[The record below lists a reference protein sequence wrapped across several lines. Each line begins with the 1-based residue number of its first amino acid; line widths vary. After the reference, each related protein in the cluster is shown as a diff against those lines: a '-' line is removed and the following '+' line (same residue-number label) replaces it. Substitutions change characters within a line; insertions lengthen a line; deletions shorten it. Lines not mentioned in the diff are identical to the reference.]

1 MTIKEKHNLNGET
14 FREQIEYQFESNQAF
29 ISGVNRDLIMELA
42 FSALDDQDL
51 KNTIYEVINTDQLY
65 VKQAKAKELLSF
77 YLDEENQLLED
88 AGLDINTDQAILAYK
103 LIILERMNENEAADW
118 SVVVNFK
125 DNYSYPEVLVEQ
137 V

>member
-29 ISGVNRDLIMELA
+29 ISNVNRDLIMELA
-42 FSALDDQDL
+42 FSALDDLDL
-51 KNTIYEVINTDQLY
+51 KNTIYEVINTDELY
-65 VKQAKAKELLSF
+65 AKKEKAKELLSF
-77 YLDEENQLLED
+77 YLDGNHQLLED
-88 AGLDINTDQAILAYK
+88 SGLDVNTDQAILAYK
-103 LIILERMNENEAADW
+103 LIILERLNENEDADW
-118 SVVVNFK
+118 TVVVNFK

>member
-14 FREQIEYQFESNQAF
+14 FREQIEDQFESNQAF
-29 ISGVNRDLIMELA
+29 ISNVNRDLIMELA
-42 FSALDDQDL
+42 FSALDDADL
-51 KNTIYEVINTDQLY
+51 KNAIYEVIITDELAA
-65 VKQAKAKELLSF
+65 KQEKARELLSF
-77 YLDEENQLLED
+77 YLDEDSQVKDD

-103 LIILERMNENEAADW
+103 LIILERLNENEAADW
-118 SVVVNFK
+118 TVIVNFK

>member
-29 ISGVNRDLIMELA
+29 ISNLNRDLIMELA
-42 FSALDDQDL
+42 FSALDDEDL
-51 KNTIYEVINTDQLY
+51 KNAIYEVIITDELAA
-65 VKQAKAKELLSF
+65 KQEKARELLSF
-77 YLDEENQLLED
+77 YLDGNQQLLED

-103 LIILERMNENEAADW
+103 LIILERMNESEAADW
-118 SVVVNFK
+118 TVVVNFK
-125 DNYSYPEVLVEQ
+125 DNYSYPVVLVEQ

>member
-1 MTIKEKHNLNGET
+1 MTIKENHNLNGET
-14 FREQIEYQFESNQAF
+14 FREQIEHQFESNQAF
-29 ISGVNRDLIMELA
+29 INSLNRDLIMELA

-51 KNTIYEVINTDQLY
+51 KNTIYELINTDELY
-65 VKQAKAKELLSF
+65 AKKEKAKELLSF

-103 LIILERMNENEAADW
+103 LIILERLNENEDADW
-118 SVVVNFK
+118 TVVVNFK

>member
-29 ISGVNRDLIMELA
+29 ISNVNRDLIMELA
-42 FSALDDQDL
+42 FSALDNLDL
-51 KNTIYEVINTDQLY
+51 KNTIYELINTDELY
-65 VKQAKAKELLSF
+65 AKKEKAKELLSF
-77 YLDEENQLLED
+77 YLDGNHQLLED
-88 AGLDINTDQAILAYK
+88 SGLDVNTDQAILAYK
-103 LIILERMNENEAADW
+103 LIILERLNENEAADW
-118 SVVVNFK
+118 TVIVNFQ

>member
-14 FREQIEYQFESNQAF
+14 FREQIEYQFENNQAF
-29 ISGVNRDLIMELA
+29 ISNLNRDLIMELA

-51 KNTIYEVINTDQLY
+51 KNTIYEVIHTDELY
-65 VKQAKAKELLSF
+65 AKQAKAKELLSF
-77 YLDEENQLLED
+77 FLDEENQLLDD

-125 DNYSYPEVLVEQ
+125 DNYSNPTILVEKN
-137 V
+137 

>member
-1 MTIKEKHNLNGET
+1 MKIKEKHNLNGET

-29 ISGVNRDLIMELA
+29 ISNLNRDLIMELA
-42 FSALDDQDL
+42 FSTLDEEL
-51 KNTIYEVINTDQLY
+51 KNAIYEAINTDELY

-103 LIILERMNENEAADW
+103 LIILERMHENEDADW
-118 SVVVNFK
+118 TVVVNFK
-125 DNYSYPEVLVEQ
+125 DNYSYPTILVEKN
-137 V
+137 

>member
-1 MTIKEKHNLNGET
+1 MKIKEKHNLNGET
-14 FREQIEYQFESNQAF
+14 FREEIEIQYESQQAF
-29 ISGVNRDLIMELA
+29 INGVNRDLIMELA

-51 KNTIYEVINTDQLY
+51 KNAIYEVIIIDELAA
-65 VKQAKAKELLSF
+65 KQEKAKELLSF

-103 LIILERMNENEAADW
+103 LIILERMNENETADW

-125 DNYSYPEVLVEQ
+125 DNYSYPAVLVEKD
-137 V
+137 

>member
-14 FREQIEYQFESNQAF
+14 FREQIEHQFESNQAF
-29 ISGVNRDLIMELA
+29 INSLNRDLIMELA

-51 KNTIYEVINTDQLY
+51 KNTIYELINTDELY
-65 VKQAKAKELLSF
+65 AKQEKAKELLSF
-77 YLDEENQLLED
+77 YLDEDSQLKDD

-103 LIILERMNENEAADW
+103 LIILERLNENEDADW
-118 SVVVNFK
+118 TVVVNFK
-125 DNYSYPEVLVEQ
+125 DNQSYPVVLVEQ

>member
-29 ISGVNRDLIMELA
+29 ISNVNRDLIMELA
-42 FSALDDQDL
+42 FSALDNLDL
-51 KNTIYEVINTDQLY
+51 KNTIYELINTDELY
-65 VKQAKAKELLSF
+65 AKKEKAKELLSF
-77 YLDEENQLLED
+77 YLDGNHQLLED
-88 AGLDINTDQAILAYK
+88 SGLDVNTDQAILAYK
-103 LIILERMNENEAADW
+103 LIILERLNENEDADW
-118 SVVVNFK
+118 TVVVNFK